1 LGATAVADT
10 TVSSPR
16 CLLQPPPAEGLSPP
30 QALAE
35 AEGYLSAHEVD
46 APRRTAEILLMH
58 ALRTDRSGL
67 YVRREAV
74 RSEEAVL
81 LAKALSDR
89 ARGVPLQY
97 VVGQQ
102 QFMDL
107 ILEMRPGVFVPRLE
121 TERLVEVALG
131 VLREGPAEPTVVDV
145 GTGTGAVAL
154 SIKRLFPT
162 ASVFATDVS
171 TAAVELARANADR
184 LGLDIEV
191 LHGDLLEPVP
201 THFRGEVD
209 LLVSNP
215 PYVRPEE
222 YDALPGE
229 VKAEPYE
236 ALVGGVESHGR
247 LVEAAV
253 DWLAPA
259 GWLITE
265 IGADQ
270 ADEVRRLFADRLT
283 SVEVITDL
291 ANRNRVVRG
300 SLKKLP

>member
-1 LGATAVADT
+1 VAET

-16 CLLQPPPAEGLSPP
+16 SLLQPPPAEGLSPP

-58 ALRTDRSGL
+58 ALTTDRSGL
-67 YVRREAV
+67 YVRRETV

-107 ILEMRPGVFVPRLE
+107 ILETRPGVFVPRPE
-121 TERLVEVALG
+121 TERLVEAALG
-131 VLREGPAEPTVVDV
+131 VLRDGPAEPTVVDV
-145 GTGTGAVAL
+145 GTGTGAIAL
-154 SIKRLFPT
+154 AIKRFVPG
-162 ASVFATDVS
+162 AQAFATDIS
-171 TAAVELARANADR
+171 ANAVELARANADR
-184 LGLDIEV
+184 LGINVEV
-191 LHGDLLEPVP
+191 LHGDVVDPLP
-201 THFRGEVD
+201 TDLRGRVD
-209 LLVSNP
+209 LLASNP
-215 PYVRPEE
+215 PYVTADE
-222 YDALPGE
+222 YDSLPGE

-236 ALVGGVESHGR
+236 ALVGGIAFHRR
-247 LVEAAV
+247 LVDAAIE
-253 DWLAPA
+253 WLAPG

-270 ADEVRRLFADRLT
+270 GDEVRRLFADRLT
-283 SVEVITDL
+283 SVEVIADL